1 MLSPIQGGGGG
12 TQQPNPFQVQPA
24 ATRETQAAAQENDLR
39 ADQTVQA
46 TEEPQPAASPN
57 ETRGQVFDI
66 TA

>member
-1 MLSPIQGGGGG
+1 MLSPIQGGFGG

-24 ATRETQAAAQENDLR
+24 ATRETQAAAQDNDLR

-46 TEEPQPAASPN
+46 TEETQATASPN
-57 ETRGQVFDI
+57 EARGQVFDI